1 MNIKESEKEKEYCIS
16 GFYSIVIKAESEEEA
31 EEFAFEVCEND
42 TIPVEPEDLPEIF
55 IEGVFEH
62 EDEMLEH

>member
-1 MNIKESEKEKEYCIS
+1 MKKFDVSLLIQVTKTLTVE
-16 GFYSIVIKAESEEEA
+16 AESEEEA

>member
-1 MNIKESEKEKEYCIS
+1 MKKFDVSLLIQVSKTLT
-16 GFYSIVIKAESEEEA
+16 VEA
-31 EEFAFEVCEND
+31 EDEDDATNFAYEICEND
-42 TIPVEPEDLPEIF
+42 TIPVEPEDLPEIL

>member
-1 MNIKESEKEKEYCIS
+1 LIQVTKTLTVE
-16 GFYSIVIKAESEEEA
+16 AESEEEA